1 MTLSIP
7 GTPQSPQAS
16 PVWVS
21 SLRAGLFPFKPF
33 KSHIFC
39 KPQLGPFYSLESPSH
54 QSLSIHSTKTN
65 CVLTGRP
72 MPSVGQRG
80 ESGMEILKGSWF
92 PTCQHCQF
100 SRYQAP
106 ERDLENSQEYAPE
119 HGVRRYQSFL
129 PKSQVRTAQYGIWPM
144 RGSQFMFV

>member
-72 MPSVGQRG
+72 MPSLGQRG
-80 ESGMEILKGSWF
+80 ESGMEKDRNSPALGNYWGEETHKLVRQYSAF
-92 PTCQHCQF
+92 PSSPEVTPSCPLAHPSC
-100 SRYQAP
+100 SP
-106 ERDLENSQEYAPE
+106 ERRTLQA
-119 HGVRRYQSFL
+119 FL
-129 PKSQVRTAQYGIWPM
+129 QG
-144 RGSQFMFV
+144 